1 MATRMSAVENT
12 IIGLQKQITDLRK
25 ESSNNETNLENYP
38 DTAENIEE
46 PFVQS
51 QDGPNTAATMASS
64 VARVFPRLIVRET
77 KSVGIREGHDEI
89 PLVPLQMSTE
99 YIGLSDVQSTTD
111 SSTSDD
117 D

>member
-1 MATRMSAVENT
+1 MATRMSAVEKT
-12 IIGLQKQITDLRK
+12 MIGLQKQFTDLRK
-25 ESSNNETNLENYP
+25 ESSNNETNHENYA
-38 DTAENIEE
+38 DTADNIEE
-46 PFVQS
+46 PFLQS
-51 QDGPNTAATMASS
+51 QDGRNTAATMASS